1 MRYAYQA
8 YKTKRSLLNLHVL
21 VGRIR
26 RLRRIRRGPSPHG
39 EGLGEGKASPQP
51 SRVKTLMKVN
61 TMKALHFGAGN
72 IGRGFI
78 GKLLAGRK

>member
-1 MRYAYQA
+1 MC
-8 YKTKRSLLNLHVL
+8 
-21 VGRIR
+21 IR
-26 RLRRIRRGPSPHG
+26 DSG

-78 GKLLAGRK
+78 EMCIRDREDISRIKPLAVRCEQNFRG